1 MFRSATLAAL
11 FGLIWCAA
19 HAGDVYRWVDGNGR
33 VHFSDS
39 VPDEFKKSATRIDS
53 SKYEISE
60 EQRLRAQERA
70 ADDAAKA
77 RALENQ
83 RARAAEKDAHA
94 ASQAA
99 ATAKRAPRATAGGS
113 NDCEEQH
120 RRYRE
125 SIACFAPYVTTQ
137 GAVRAEAYEK
147 CETVSD
153 PGPVCG
159 PSKAGAR
166 PDTTRTY

>member
-1 MFRSATLAAL
+1 MFRSAILAAL
-11 FGLIWCAA
+11 FGLIWYAA
-19 HAGDVYRWVDGNGR
+19 HAGDIYRWVDGNGR

-39 VPDEFKKSATRIDS
+39 VPDEFKKSATRMDS

-60 EQRLRAQERA
+60 EQRLRAQQRA
-70 ADDAAKA
+70 AEDAAKA
-77 RALENQ
+77 RAQEDA
-83 RARAAEKDAHA
+83 RGRAAEKEAQA

-99 ATAKRAPRATAGGS
+99 AAAKGAPRATAGGS
-113 NDCEEQH
+113 IDCEEQH

-125 SIACFAPYVTTQ
+125 SITCFAPYVTAQ
-137 GAVRAEAYEK
+137 GAVRAEAYGK

-166 PDTTRTY
+166 PNTTRTY